1 MINKLYLEG
10 FKAFFGEAEIELA
23 PLTVLAGK
31 NSSGKSSITGALAAL
46 IQTEEAGYRPEPG
59 LNTHGPWARL
69 GRASEVPHK
78 LRRGENARRFALGI
92 EISGELQLT
101 DGAKW
106 PYVAT
111 LRLEYAT
118 EERDVFPYFA
128 PLERVTIIVQQPG
141 EKQDILHIESTRPK
155 EGEPRKYST
164 HWEGR
169 GDLPREVP
177 VRGNC
182 WVGINES
189 VFAVNNSI
197 MPTLAAF
204 EPSILLATQAPDI
217 YKKAKMDTVRD
228 FQTALKRLTDAL
240 ETNDLLHRKIEDV
253 ILDFANEF
261 PRMLAE
267 IDKDAKPL
275 TSQARDVIS
284 KYLHIAL
291 AADALR
297 KMHIALDPNRHQ
309 ILSAY
314 RIPPMDLYVPRP
326 DFGPRLGLFGEHVGQ
341 AIDELRE
348 RDSDIPGPLP
358 GVSVP
363 RRGLTLLNE
372 WWAYLFDLPT
382 LRVESQSIGRLGH
395 ELSVVTPEAE
405 DLKLYQVGAGLSQ
418 TLPII
423 AAVILSK
430 TGEQLIIDT
439 PESHLH
445 PAAQHRLAELLVT
458 ATAAGR
464 RLLIETH
471 SDHLVNGLCLAVK
484 RKRLLSTDLCIHFIS
499 HDDQGSSVQKIT
511 VDDDGRVQEW
521 PLGFMDQSSQDLTA
535 LLG

>member
-31 NSSGKSSITGALAAL
+31 NSSGKSSITGAMAAL
-46 IQTEEAGYRPEPG
+46 IQTEEAGYRPEAG

-69 GRASEVPHK
+69 GRAAEVPHK
-78 LRRGENARRFALGI
+78 LRRGENARRFALGM
-92 EISGELQLT
+92 EILGELQLT
-101 DGAKW
+101 DGVKY

-128 PLERVTIIVQQPG
+128 PLERVTVIVQQPG
-141 EKQDILHIESTRPK
+141 EKQDILHIESVHPK
-155 EGEPRKYST
+155 GDEPRKYST
-164 HWEGR
+164 NWEGR
-169 GDLPREVP
+169 GDLPRDVP

-182 WVGINES
+182 WVGINDS
-189 VFAVNNSI
+189 LFAVNNSI

-204 EPSILLATQAPDI
+204 EPSILLATQAPEI
-217 YKKAKMDTVRD
+217 YKKARKDTVHD
-228 FQTALKRLTDAL
+228 FQKSFNQLIDSLGTDF
-240 ETNDLLHRKIEDV
+240 LHRTVADV
-253 ILDFANEF
+253 ISEFAQEF
-261 PRMLAE
+261 PRMLVDLD
-267 IDKDAKPL
+267 IDAGPV
-275 TSQARDVIS
+275 TSQARDVVS
-284 KYLHIAL
+284 KYLHTAL

-297 KMHIALDPNRHQ
+297 KMHIALDPHRHQ

-358 GVSVP
+358 GASAP

-418 TLPII
+418 TLPIV

-430 TGEQLIIDT
+430 NGEQLIIDT

-445 PAAQHRLAELLVT
+445 PAAQHRLAELLV
-458 ATAAGR
+458 AAAKAGR

-484 RKRLLSTDLCIHFIS
+484 SKQLISTDLCIHFIS
-499 HDDQGSSVQKIT
+499 RDEQGSSVQKIA
-511 VDDDGRVQEW
+511 VDDDGRVREW
-521 PLGFMDQSSQDLTA
+521 PPGFMDQSSQDLTA